1 MDDAVLHAANSEVQS
16 NLTLRERAAGA
27 RTAPPPPLEALPED
41 VHVLLSRLLL
51 PPELAR
57 LGASSRALAR
67 AYGASLVG
75 AAQARAWGHAA
86 PPPHPLSSPPG
97 VLKRWFGGAL
107 FARREARLHGAVSV
121 YNADYFAVV
130 EAAVFTAAALTL
142 TVFVRG
148 GGDLGP
154 LQAPHRSSLAWLPG
168 GGEARQPAR
177 VEIAARAPA
186 AGPPGQRDFIECQL
200 AFDLRGQAAAGRA
213 CVFTYGDTPH
223 SGYAPVELFALT
235 PDFVAAHRLQHLG
248 YCGGEG
254 QLADNAEK

>member
-1 MDDAVLHAANSEVQS
+1 MDDAAAS
-16 NLTLRERAAGA
+16 A
-27 RTAPPPPLEALPED
+27 RPSLALLEALPED

-57 LGASSRALAR
+57 LGAASRALAR
-67 AYGASLVG
+67 ACGASLVW

-86 PPPHPLSSPPG
+86 PLPHPLSSPPG

-107 FARREARLHGAVSV
+107 FARRAARLRGAVSV
-121 YNADYFAVV
+121 YNADYLAVV
-130 EAAVFTAAALTL
+130 EGAVFTAAALTL

-148 GGDLGP
+148 GGALGA
-154 LQAPHRSSLAWLPG
+154 LQQPHGSSLAWLPG

-177 VEIAARAPA
+177 VDVIAAA

-200 AFDLRGQAAAGRA
+200 VFDLRGQAAAGRA
-213 CVFTYGDTPH
+213 CVFTYGNTPH

-254 QLADNAEK
+254 RLAGNAAK